1 MEKGQNQ
8 NKISYIRKPLA
19 RRGKMSLLLA
29 AIATLLG
36 APGVYLG
43 VQRNRNAGLSLAGP
57 GFSHLL
63 FAMVSL
69 WYGWLAFLERN
80 RNYLM
85 ARISLGISGLWAVFW
100 VCMVIVGLGA

>member
-1 MEKGQNQ
+1 M
-8 NKISYIRKPLA
+8 
-19 RRGKMSLLLA
+19 
-29 AIATLLG
+29 
-36 APGVYLG
+36 
-43 VQRNRNAGLSLAGP
+43 
-57 GFSHLL
+57 
-63 FAMVSL
+63 SL

>member
-1 MEKGQNQ
+1 MEKEQNQ

-36 APGVYLG
+36 ALGVYFG
-43 VQRNRNAGLSLAGP
+43 VQGNGNAGLSVAAL
-57 GFSHLL
+57 GFSSLL
-63 FAMVSL
+63 FALVSL

>member
-36 APGVYLG
+36 ALGVYFG
-43 VQRNRNAGLSLAGP
+43 VQGNGNAGLSVAA
-57 GFSHLL
+57 LL
-63 FAMVSL
+63 FALVSL

-100 VCMVIVGLGA
+100 VCMMIVGLGA